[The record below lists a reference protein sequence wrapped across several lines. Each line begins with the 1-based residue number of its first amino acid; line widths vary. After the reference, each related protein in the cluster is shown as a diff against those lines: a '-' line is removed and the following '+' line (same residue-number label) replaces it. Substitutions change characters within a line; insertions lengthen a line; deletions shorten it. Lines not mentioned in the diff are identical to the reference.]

1 MLHFTGADAVGET
14 AQGAVGGG
22 VGIAADHRHA
32 GQHRALL
39 RRHHVHDALTHIA
52 DTVFGDAELA
62 GVVLQRLHLD
72 ARGVVDDVRGVV
84 ERRGRHI
91 VVDGRHRRAGPP
103 RLTTRQAQPLEG
115 LRRGHFVDDLTINV
129 NQRGAVLA
137 FGHEVGVPQLV
148 VECLACHNL
157 FSN

>member
-1 MLHFTGADAVGET
+1 MAVATGGADHTDDVQHHVLGGDAGAELAFHAHLHVLHFLRHQGLGGEHMLHFTGADAVGET
-14 AQGAVGGG
+14 DQGAVGG
-22 VGIAADHRHA
+22 
-32 GQHRALL
+32 
-39 RRHHVHDALTHIA
+39 
-52 DTVFGDAELA
+52 
-62 GVVLQRLHLD
+62 
-72 ARGVVDDVRGVV
+72 
-84 ERRGRHI
+84 
-91 VVDGRHRRAGPP
+91 HRRAGPP
-103 RLTTRQAQPLEG
+103 RLTTGQAQPREG